1 MVAFLFLITGL
12 VFQIMARPPKKD
24 EENKEGKEKK
34 EEGEE
39 KKKEGEEK
47 KKEGEETKKEGK
59 EEMVLRQKTTEGL
72 TRTRF
77 G

>member
-24 EENKEGKEKK
+24 E
-34 EEGEE
+34 

-47 KKEGEETKKEGK
+47 MAPALR
-59 EEMVLRQKTTEGL
+59 EMITERL
-72 TRTRF
+72 TRTRP